1 MNSLLK
7 AFINFCFIVIV
18 YIYYNTVLKPYESLS
33 NYNVISLRNMNVS
46 IFCLIKTHP
55 ENIKSNKAL
64 TVYNV
69 WARKCDNYRFVTLL
83 PKELLPKNINTN
95 ETFEVFDKFY
105 MIQPKGL
112 KTETHARLTL
122 KVYYA
127 MLYVYQRFPKYDWYY
142 IVDDDAY
149 ANIENFKEFLQNKNH
164 REPITYGYVIKFLI
178 ARGYHS
184 GGPGYV
190 LSNEA
195 FVRVGSALKKNIKNC
210 PDSGIDDVDVNKC
223 VRKYNGKVGVSC
235 DEKKRDRFLAMNI
248 KDHVKG
254 KFPSWMI
261 KYGRCKALKGVDCCA
276 DFPIAIHYMTPE
288 EMIRMDKAMEKHRNI
303 SKSLNSKNDSLIK
316 GRFRDL

>member
-1 MNSLLK
+1 MNK
-7 AFINFCFIVIV
+7 ANAFLSSIFFLFLYFGIISKISHKEKE
-18 YIYYNTVLKPYESLS
+18 YSRYED
-33 NYNVISLRNMNVS
+33 NVIKPT

-55 ENIKSNKAL
+55 KNIKINKTL
-64 TVYNV
+64 TVYNI

-83 PKELLPKNINTN
+83 PAELVPKKIDKN

-112 KTETHARLTL
+112 KSETHARLSL

-127 MLYVYQRFPKYDWYY
+127 MLYVYDKFPKYDWYY

-149 ANIENFKEFLQNKNH
+149 ANIKNFKEFLQDKNP
-164 REPITYGYVIKFLI
+164 REAITFGYVIRLFVSQ
-178 ARGYHS
+178 GYHS

-223 VRKYNGKVGVSC
+223 VRKYKGTVGVSC
-235 DEKKRDRFLAMNI
+235 DEKKRDRFLVMKF
-248 KDHVKG
+248 KDHLKG

-261 KYGRCKALKGVDCCA
+261 KYGGCKALKV
-276 DFPIAIHYMTPE
+276 FSFLFY
-288 EMIRMDKAMEKHRNI
+288 
-303 SKSLNSKNDSLIK
+303 
-316 GRFRDL
+316 